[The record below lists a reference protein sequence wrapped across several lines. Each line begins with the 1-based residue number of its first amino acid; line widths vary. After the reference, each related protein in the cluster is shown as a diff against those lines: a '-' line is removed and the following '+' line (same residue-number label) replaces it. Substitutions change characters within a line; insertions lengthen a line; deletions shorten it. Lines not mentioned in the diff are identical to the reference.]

1 MTVVEPTPTPGF
13 LVYRLATKW
22 QAAVDRAV
30 SPFGITH
37 AQYSVLAS
45 LRGMTRGGGRPSQ
58 REVADRLGLDPVFIS
73 KLVRTLEQSGF
84 VERRDHPTDAR
95 AFALGLTDAGTRTI
109 DPAIKVV
116 IASGVNSAGYGDK
129 RTEFRSYAELREI
142 LNGLED
148 ELAELLGGRMRS
160 RQVRMTTNANKGL

>member
-1 MTVVEPTPTPGF
+1 MSSAEPSPTPGF

-30 SPFGITH
+30 SSFGITH

-84 VERRDHPTDAR
+84 VERRDHPTDSR
-95 AFALGLTDAGTRTI
+95 AFALGLTEAGIRTI

-116 IASGVNSAGYGDK
+116 IALQEEFTAPLGGMSAKGTAQFVNSLQK
-129 RTEFRSYAELREI
+129 L
-142 LNGLED
+142 
-148 ELAELLGGRMRS
+148 LAAPALDQHNPEGRQR
-160 RQVRMTTNANKGL
+160 

>member
-1 MTVVEPTPTPGF
+1 MNNAEPSPTPGF
-13 LVYRLATKW
+13 LVYRLSTKW

-95 AFALGLTDAGTRTI
+95 AFALGLTEAGMRTI

-116 IASGVNSAGYGDK
+116 IA
-129 RTEFRSYAELREI
+129 LQ
-142 LNGLED
+142 ED
-148 ELAELLGGRMRS
+148 LTAPLGGMSAKATAQFTRS
-160 RQVRMTTNANKGL
+160 LQKLLAAPALDQHNPERRQR

>member
-1 MTVVEPTPTPGF
+1 MYSTRMTTAEQSPTPGF

-45 LRGMTRGGGRPSQ
+45 LRGMTRGGRRPSQ
-58 REVADRLGLDPVFIS
+58 REVADRLGLDPVFVS
-73 KLVRTLEQSGF
+73 KLVRTLEQNGL
-84 VERRDHPTDAR
+84 VERNDHPTDAR
-95 AFALGLTDAGTRTI
+95 AFALGLTDAGIRTI

-116 IASGVNSAGYGDK
+116 LA
-129 RTEFRSYAELREI
+129 LQ
-142 LNGLED
+142 D
-148 ELAELLGGRMRS
+148 ELTAPLGGLS
-160 RQVRMTTNANKGL
+160 SKATAQFVGTVQKLLAATIPDHHTPEGRQP

>member
-1 MTVVEPTPTPGF
+1 MYSTCMTTAAEPSPTPGF

-30 SPFGITH
+30 APFGITH

-45 LRGMTRGGGRPSQ
+45 LRGMTRGGRRPSQ

-73 KLVRTLEQSGF
+73 KLVRTLEQNDL
-84 VERRDHPTDAR
+84 VERNDHPTDAR
-95 AFALGLTDAGTRTI
+95 AFALGLTEAGVRTI

-116 IASGVNSAGYGDK
+116 IA
-129 RTEFRSYAELREI
+129 LQ
-142 LNGLED
+142 D
-148 ELAELLGGRMRS
+148 ELTAPLGGMS
-160 RQVRMTTNANKGL
+160 AKATTQFVNAVQKLLTTPNQPKPEGRQP

>member
-1 MTVVEPTPTPGF
+1 MYSTCMTTAAEPSPTPGF

-30 SPFGITH
+30 APFGITH

-45 LRGMTRGGGRPSQ
+45 LRGMTRGGRRPSQ

-73 KLVRTLEQSGF
+73 KLVRTLEQNDL
-84 VERRDHPTDAR
+84 VERNDHPTDAR
-95 AFALGLTDAGTRTI
+95 AFALGLTEAGVRTI

-116 IASGVNSAGYGDK
+116 IA
-129 RTEFRSYAELREI
+129 LQ
-142 LNGLED
+142 D
-148 ELAELLGGRMRS
+148 ELTAPLGGMSARATAQFVNAVQKLLATPNQPKPEG
-160 RQVRMTTNANKGL
+160 RQP